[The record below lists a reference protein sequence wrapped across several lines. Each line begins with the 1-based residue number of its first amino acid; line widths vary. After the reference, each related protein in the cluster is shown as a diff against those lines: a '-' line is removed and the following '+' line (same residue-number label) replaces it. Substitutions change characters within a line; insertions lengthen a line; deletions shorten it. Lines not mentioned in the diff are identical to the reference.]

1 MKKLFSLLLVL
12 TITVTGLCQTPE
24 QIVSRMRKQIDTLSK
39 SGVAMTVEL
48 KVPILGTQT
57 TRCYLLDK
65 KGCFEIKIKD
75 AQVIT
80 WADSLDV
87 WVYNSKENT
96 VEISRHKESKSSK
109 AGRDEMFP
117 EFDKGYDMS
126 IKAENNKNWQLECR
140 KAKTNTDKDAPKTI
154 DLIVAKGT
162 YLPVIMRT
170 KTSGITI
177 TMKDISY
184 GVSEKKV
191 TFDMNDYPG
200 VKVVDK
206 R

>member
-24 QIVSRMRKQIDTLSK
+24 QIVSRMSKQIDSLSK
-39 SGVAMTVEL
+39 GGVAMTVEL

-117 EFDKGYDMS
+117 EFDK
-126 IKAENNKNWQLECR
+126 
-140 KAKTNTDKDAPKTI
+140 DAPKTI

-206 R
+206 RQDLIKP